1 LRRRV
6 RTDGRDASR
15 SRTTTEERAAA
26 AARAAHLR
34 YAAPRRPGIR
44 RLRAGR
50 GFRYVRPDGSPV
62 RDAATLD
69 RIREL
74 AIPPAYRD
82 VWISPDPRG
91 HLQATG
97 RDARGRL
104 QYRYHARWRAVRDAT
119 KFDRMLAFSRW
130 LPRIRRRVARDL
142 RRPGLPREKVVAA
155 VVQLLERTWVRVGN
169 ERYAKGNRSY
179 GLTTLRDRHVSIGGN
194 CIFLQF
200 RAKGGKLH
208 RCQVCD
214 GRLAR
219 IVARCKD
226 LPGEELFQYRTS
238 TDAVGPSTRT
248 TSTPT
253 CERSPART
261 SRRRTSARGPGR
273 CWPPT
278 RCSMVRR
285 GRRPANADRKRAV
298 VAALDRVAEQ
308 LDNTRAVSRKY
319 YVHPRLIESF
329 ERGTLAPELR
339 RSRAQAASGRSAEER
354 ALAAF
359 LGRRRR

>member
-1 LRRRV
+1 VTRAAVERRR
-6 RTDGRDASR
+6 R
-15 SRTTTEERAAA
+15 SAPLR

-226 LPGEELFQYRTS
+226 LPGEELFQYRDEHGLRRSIHSNDVNAYLRAITGEDFTAKDFRTWS
-238 TDAVGPSTRT
+238 GTMLAADALLDG
-248 TSTPT
+248 
-253 CERSPART
+253 
-261 SRRRTSARGPGR
+261 
-273 CWPPT
+273 
-278 RCSMVRR
+278 RR

-339 RSRAQAASGRSAEER
+339 RSRAQASSGRSAEER